1 MSIKIKDLYE
11 SGMSCRSIASKLKVS
26 RKTVSNALSDLGV
39 KIRGKSCK
47 SETSEMLKLYSDGY
61 SYEQVAL
68 AFSLTRQAVWSRLK
82 VAGVK
87 SREKKLLP
95 FVMYNGE
102 KFTLGNH
109 GYYRNTCRKNG
120 EKLLHRYKYEC
131 ENGKLPVDWD
141 VHHVD
146 LCKTNNDSSNFLA
159 LPKAD
164 HTRLH
169 QELKKCK
176 S

>member
-1 MSIKIKDLYE
+1 MSIKIKELYE
-11 SGMSCRSIASKLKVS
+11 SGLSCRSIASQLKISRKKVS
-26 RKTVSNALSDLGV
+26 ASLSDLGV
-39 KIRGKSCK
+39 SLRVKSCQK
-47 SETSEMLKLYSDGY
+47 ETSEMLKLYSDGY
-61 SYEQVAL
+61 SYEQIAE
-68 AFSLTRQAVWSRLK
+68 AYQLTRQAVWSRLK

-120 EKLLHRYKYEC
+120 ERLLHRYKYEC
-131 ENGKLPVDWD
+131 ENGALPCDWD
-141 VHHVD
+141 VHHID
-146 LCKTNNDSSNFLA
+146 LCKTNNELSNLHA
-159 LPKAD
+159 LSKAD

-169 QELKKCK
+169 QELKRCK
-176 S
+176 